1 MALTDSQSAKLSA
14 TIAENAAAEAKSYA
28 DLASKSEDFSNQ
40 ARESAESASES
51 AISATASESAALISE
66 NNAKAYEISAEE
78 YAKNAQNIAD
88 ANTYYVT
95 QEDPDGTIA
104 GLAGTPNGNSFRVA
118 QGMDSITS
126 FIYYLNNNG
135 VAVEVA
141 AEVGKAAIDNA
152 IAIAT
157 STDDRT
163 KGVFTIND
171 DSGNLWLVD
180 GNGRAAYK
188 VENTGKKIMYGE
200 TELEEVLI
208 KQTINFTNT
217 SLIPSSGSLY
227 RRATI
232 DPNGRVIEGIRVSD
246 NKWEFEGVPFSN
258 KTMRGLLPNDI
269 FFIGDSIT
277 AYGQA
282 WSGAN
287 NTGTSYAPL
296 LNAQSWPAW
305 AELFSNGR
313 VVYSG
318 QSATGGFTTSQI
330 LTTHLPVAI
339 SKGNTFCVVLA
350 GRNDINQAVP
360 LATTIKNFVAI
371 FNSLRYAGV
380 IPVVCTM
387 SAQSGNSDSKKLNE
401 NQINEFL
408 KAYALKYGLP
418 FVDFHAVTV
427 DPLTG
432 EWRSGYNQD
441 VSHPTP
447 LGASVMGKALSDAMS
462 EWVAPTLP
470 RMSVSITSPEL
481 SNNLIDNP
489 LFVSSTAGVPN
500 GWDTSTAGSV
510 SVATDPEI
518 LGNAWTIT
526 GSGTIPRYTKTI
538 SVTPG
543 AKIGFGAKL
552 KCSSTDSSSVAFYAV
567 AGGDTS
573 TTYLAGIRGWKLTIT
588 NYGYFYYEVTIPSG
602 ITQMTLI
609 ASVNQGTLNL
619 AQLGAFVLD
628 TTDY

>member
-1 MALTDSQSAKLSA
+1 MTTPTTKPIPSNDVIDLKFNAEKIDQIVNTDDEFYYDRFGVKRA
-14 TIAENAAAEAKSYA
+14 TVAGAVNNISLIGKPYATSELAQIDIDNGTIPNNGIYGLISSNDSRSIELWKNNAGIPEFTGKYEVDGS
-28 DLASKSEDFSNQ
+28 LVEEFIELSKS
-40 ARESAESASES
+40 
-51 AISATASESAALISE
+51 
-66 NNAKAYEISAEE
+66 
-78 YAKNAQNIAD
+78 
-88 ANTYYVT
+88 
-95 QEDPDGTIA
+95 
-104 GLAGTPNGNSFRVA
+104 
-118 QGMDSITS
+118 
-126 FIYYLNNNG
+126 
-135 VAVEVA
+135 
-141 AEVGKAAIDNA
+141 
-152 IAIAT
+152 
-157 STDDRT
+157 TDIRT
-163 KGVFTIND
+163 KGLFTIQDN
-171 DSGNLWLVD
+171 SGNFWLVD

-217 SLIPSSGSLY
+217 SLIPSSGASY

-232 DPNGRVIEGIRVSD
+232 DPTGRVIEGIRISD

-258 KTMRGLLPNDI
+258 KTMRGLLPNDM

-313 VVYSG
+313 VVYAG
-318 QSATGGFTTSQI
+318 QSATGGYTTSQI

-339 SKGNTFCVVLA
+339 SKGNTFCVVLG
-350 GRNDINQAVP
+350 GRNDINGAVA
-360 LATTIKNFVAI
+360 LSATIKNFTAI
-371 FNSLRYAGV
+371 FSKLRYAGI
-380 IPVVCTM
+380 IPVICTM
-387 SAQSGNSDSKKLNE
+387 PAQSGNTDSKKLNE

-418 FVDFHAVTV
+418 FVDFHAATV

-432 EWRSGYNQD
+432 EWKSGYNQD

-447 LGASVMGKALSDAMS
+447 LGASVMGKALSDAMVQ
-462 EWVAPTLP
+462 WVAPTLP
-470 RMSVSITSPEL
+470 RTAVSLTTPEF

-489 LFVSSTAGVPN
+489 LFGSSTSGVPT
-500 GWDTSTAGSV
+500 GWTTATAGTV
-510 SVATDPEI
+510 SVATDSQI
-518 LGNAWTIT
+518 LGNAWNIT
-526 GSGTIPRYTKTI
+526 GSGTVPKYTKTI
-538 SVTPG
+538 SVTAG
-543 AKIGFGAKL
+543 TKIGFGAML
-552 KCSSTDSSSVAFYAV
+552 KCSATDSSSVAFYAV
-567 AGGDTS
+567 AGDSTS
-573 TTYLAGIRGWKLTIT
+573 TVYLAGIRGWKLTIT
-588 NYGYFYYEVTIPSG
+588 NYGYFYYEVIIPSG
-602 ITQMTLI
+602 MTQMTLI